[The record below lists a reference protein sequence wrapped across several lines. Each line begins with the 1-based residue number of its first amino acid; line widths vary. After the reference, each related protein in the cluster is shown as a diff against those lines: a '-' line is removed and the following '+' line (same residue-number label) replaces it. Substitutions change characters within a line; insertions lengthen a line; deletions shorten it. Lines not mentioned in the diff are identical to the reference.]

1 MSRNNFECEMRL
13 AIASGVNDAQADPN
27 ASLGGFKSST
37 TVDELDGSIT
47 GAGDLYHFTDSAR
60 AGPTDY
66 TGSWIIFMGEFA
78 FSPGVEL
85 EANFAVEV
93 IGFDTGTGEFTLD
106 GPLPIVLTVADLYR
120 LYVPNGLFSA
130 WDALT
135 SVSQETRYRLMFA
148 AAGPNGAVGAPLN
161 VWITDHRPGPLLL
174 ECACS
179 THQALDTPSPIEI
192 TAIADQFQE
201 PDIVTT
207 SGGLIPSS
215 PAAQNIPQDWLR
227 SPDNQIQRMT
237 PRMGGVKSLSGNQHR
252 AIWLKLSW
260 RDAATIPR
268 PQSCAFQVHVQGDI
282 GDENLGASFMVIVNI
297 DGPDLEIVM
306 GPDRK
311 NRRLGGS
318 RVKAVVRDSVTKLP
332 VSNYTPVITLDTA
345 EGTLHPQNQEE
356 TSDDG
361 VVVQRVYTSSI
372 LDADVGKDIDL
383 SMEVF

>member
-13 AIASGVNDAQADPN
+13 AIASAVNDAQPDPN

-78 FSPGVEL
+78 FVAATDEV
-85 EANFAVEV
+85 NFAIEV
-93 IGFDTGTGEFTLD
+93 IDFDTGTGEFTLE
-106 GPLPIVLTVADLYR
+106 GPLPIVLTVGHLYR
-120 LYVPNGLFSA
+120 LYVPNSLFSA

-148 AAGPNGAVGAPLN
+148 AAGPNGQVDPRLN

-179 THQALDTPSPIEI
+179 TYQALDTPSPIEI
-192 TAIADQFQE
+192 PTITNERTE
-201 PDIVTT
+201 PDIVTSAGNMIT
-207 SGGLIPSS
+207 TGSLGAS
-215 PAAQNIPQDWLR
+215 QDWRR
-227 SPDNQIQRMT
+227 SPDNQAERMT
-237 PRMGGVKSLSGNQHR
+237 PIAGGTLGLNGNQHR

-260 RDAATIPR
+260 RDAATLPR
-268 PQSCAFQVHVQGDI
+268 PQTCVFQVHFQGDI
-282 GDENLGASFMVIVNI
+282 GDENLGASFMVIVDI
-297 DGPDLEIVM
+297 DGPDLEIIM

-318 RVKAVVRDSVTKLP
+318 RVKAIVRDSVTKLP
-332 VSNYTPVITLDTA
+332 VPNYTPVITLDTA

-372 LDADVGKDIDL
+372 LDADVGKDIDF

>member
-13 AIASGVNDAQADPN
+13 AIASAVNDAQPDPN
-27 ASLGGFKSST
+27 DSLGGFKSSD
-37 TVDELDGSIT
+37 TVDELDGTIT

-78 FSPGVEL
+78 FVAATDEV
-85 EANFAVEV
+85 NFAVEV
-93 IGFDTGTGEFTLD
+93 IGFDTGTGEFTLE
-106 GPLPIVLTVADLYR
+106 GPLPIVLTVGHLYR
-120 LYVPNGLFSA
+120 LYVPNNLFSA

-148 AAGPNGAVGAPLN
+148 AAGPNGQVDPRLN

-179 THQALDTPSPIEI
+179 THQALDGAAIEI
-192 TAIADQFQE
+192 PTITNERTE
-201 PDIVTT
+201 PDIISSAGNMITT
-207 SGGLIPSS
+207 GALGAS
-215 PAAQNIPQDWLR
+215 QDWRR
-227 SPDNQIQRMT
+227 SPDNQAERMT
-237 PRMGGVKSLSGNQHR
+237 PIAGGSIVLSGNQHR

-260 RDAATIPR
+260 RDAATLPR
-268 PQSCAFQVHVQGDI
+268 PQTCVFQVHFQGDI
-282 GDENLGASFMVIVNI
+282 GDEELGASFMVIVGI
-297 DGPDLEIVM
+297 DGPDLELIM

-318 RVKAVVRDSVTKLP
+318 RVKAIVRDSVTKFP
-332 VSNYTPVITLDTA
+332 VPNYTPVITLDTA

-372 LDADVGKDIDL
+372 LDADVGKDIDF

>member
-13 AIASGVNDAQADPN
+13 AIASGVNDAQPDPN
-27 ASLGGFKSST
+27 ASIGGFKSST
-37 TVDELDGSIT
+37 TIDELDGSIT

-60 AGPTDY
+60 IGSTDY

-78 FSPGVEL
+78 FVAATDEV
-85 EANFAVEV
+85 NVAVEV
-93 IGFDTGTGEFTLD
+93 IDFDLSTGEFTLD
-106 GPLPIVLTVADLYR
+106 GPLPIVLTVGHLYR
-120 LYVPNGLFSA
+120 LYTANNLFSA

-148 AAGPNGAVGAPLN
+148 AAGPNGQVDPRLN
-161 VWITDHRPGPLLL
+161 IWITDHRPGPLLL

-179 THQALDTPSPIEI
+179 THQALDGAAIEI
-192 TAIADQFQE
+192 PTITNERTE
-201 PDIVTT
+201 PDIVTSAGNMIT
-207 SGGLIPSS
+207 TGALGAS
-215 PAAQNIPQDWLR
+215 QDWRR
-227 SPDNQIQRMT
+227 SPDNQAERMT
-237 PRMGGVKSLSGNQHR
+237 PIAGGTLGLNGNQHR
-252 AIWLKLSW
+252 AIWLRLSW

-268 PQSCAFQVHVQGDI
+268 PQVCAFQVHVQGDI
-282 GDENLGASFMVIVNI
+282 GDEELGASFMVLVGI
-297 DGPDLEIVM
+297 DGPDLEIIM

-318 RVKAVVRDSVTKLP
+318 RVKSIVRDSVTKLP
-332 VSNYTPVITLDTA
+332 VPNYTPVITLDTA

-361 VVVQRVYTSSI
+361 VVVQRVYTSST
-372 LDADVGKDIDL
+372 LDADVGKDIDF